1 MIYICSCGCHEDEY
15 EKGEIV
21 PLLDEDMFNSTL
33 CWFCHEEQS
42 DRAEEAEALNELS
55 PDAYEA
61 RATLSDIAF

>member
-33 CWFCHEEQS
+33 CWLCHDEQS
-42 DRAEEAEALNELS
+42 DRAEEAEANALYIYDRETVSGSN
-55 PDAYEA
+55 
-61 RATLSDIAF
+61 F